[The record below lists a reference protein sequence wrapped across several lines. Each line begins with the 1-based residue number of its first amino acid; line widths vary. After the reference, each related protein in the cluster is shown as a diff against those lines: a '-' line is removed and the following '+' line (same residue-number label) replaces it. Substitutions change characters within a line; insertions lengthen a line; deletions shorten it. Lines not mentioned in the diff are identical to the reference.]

1 MQEERSKHLYYEEK
15 AKEFLDLMPKL
26 HGPMKSDQVNM
37 FSHGERCLLVTLY
50 DNGGRMLPSELA
62 KILNVSTPRVTS
74 ILKLTE
80 EKGLVMREEVSG
92 DRRKVHVVLTKAGED
107 QVIENR
113 KRVME
118 HMTSYLHMLGEE
130 DTENL
135 LRIMKKTDAYFQQKQ

>member
-1 MQEERSKHLYYEEK
+1 MYYKEK
-15 AKEFLDLMPKL
+15 AKEFLELMPKL
-26 HGPMKSDQVNM
+26 HRPIKSDQVNK

-50 DNGGRMLPSELA
+50 DSGGRMLPSELA

-92 DRRKVHVVLTKAGED
+92 DRRKIHVVLTKAGEE
-107 QVIENR
+107 QVIVNR
-113 KRVME
+113 EKVME
-118 HMTSYLHMLGEE
+118 QMTSYLHMLGEE

-135 LRIMKKTDAYFQQKQ
+135 LRIMKKTEAYYNCMDE